1 MVQPMDRIKVLVV
14 DDSAFYRQTI
24 AGMLKSSARL
34 DVVGTVAN
42 GNEAIR
48 FITRSSPDVI
58 TLDLEMP
65 MMDGF
70 TFLRWLMTNKPL
82 PVVVISSRSGSNNVF
97 KALEWGAVDFIAK
110 PTQRASLEIMKL
122 QAELVTKVETA
133 ALVSTP
139 KLYRTYLSKIQ
150 KAEAVVL
157 PAPAAGRSPGPVQ
170 AVAIG
175 ASTGGPPA
183 VQSIITQLPKDFPAA
198 VVVVQHMPSG
208 FTLYFAERL
217 AKAARLPVK
226 ESAHGDRLEPGR
238 VYICPGGQH
247 MQLRSIRNEVVIE
260 LKPKNDSDKYTPSV
274 DRMMI
279 STAEVY
285 GNHVLGI
292 LLTGMGS
299 DGKLGMQAIKKK
311 GGATIAESEETS
323 VVFGMPKEAIS
334 LGVVDKILPLYQ
346 IPNEVIRRCLS

>member
-1 MVQPMDRIKVLVV
+1 M
-14 DDSAFYRQTI
+14 
-24 AGMLKSSARL
+24 
-34 DVVGTVAN
+34 AN

-48 FITRSSPDVI
+48 FVTRSKPDVI

-70 TFLRWLMTNKPL
+70 TFLRWLMTNAPI
-82 PVVVISSRSGSNNVF
+82 PVVVISSRSESNNIF
-97 KALEWGAVDFIAK
+97 KALESGAVDFIGK

-122 QAELVTKVETA
+122 QAELVAKVETA
-133 ALVSTP
+133 ASISKD
-139 KLYRTYLSKIQ
+139 KLHQKYRSPIPT
-150 KAEAVVL
+150 AL
-157 PAPAAGRSPGPVQ
+157 PATPSPADGGVQGVVQ

-183 VQSIITQLPKDFPAA
+183 VLSIITQLPKDFPAA
-198 VVVVQHMPSG
+198 VVVSQHMPPG

-217 AKAARLPVK
+217 AKVAHLPVK
-226 ESAHGDRLEPGR
+226 EATHGDRVEAGN
-238 VYICPGGQH
+238 VYICPGGNH
-247 MQLRSIRNEVVIE
+247 MQLRSIRNEVRIE
-260 LKPKNDSDKYTPSV
+260 VKPRLDTDKYTPSV
-274 DRMMI
+274 DQMMV

-285 GNHVLGI
+285 EDRVLGI

>member
-1 MVQPMDRIKVLVV
+1 MKQIKVLVV

-34 DVVGTVAN
+34 EVVGTVSS
-42 GNEAIR
+42 GSDAIR
-48 FITRSSPDVI
+48 FVTRSRPDVI

-70 TFLRWLMTNKPL
+70 TFLRWLMTNNPI
-82 PVVVISSRSGSNNVF
+82 PVVVISSRSKSNNVF
-97 KALEWGAVDFIAK
+97 KALEWGAVDFVAK
-110 PTQRASLEIMKL
+110 PTQRASMEIMNL
-122 QAELVTKVETA
+122 QTELVTKVETA
-133 ALVSTP
+133 ASISTA
-139 KLYRTYLSKIQ
+139 KLYQQYKSENQ
-150 KAEAVVL
+150 KAEPAR
-157 PAPAAGRSPGPVQ
+157 PAPAGVRYQGLVQ
-170 AVAIG
+170 MVAIG

-198 VVVVQHMPSG
+198 VVVAQHMPSG

-217 AKAARLPVK
+217 AKSAKLPVK
-226 ESAHGDRLEPGR
+226 EGAEGDRVETGQ
-238 VYICPGGQH
+238 VYICPGGYH
-247 MQLRSIRNEVVIE
+247 MQFRSSRNGVQIE
-260 LKPKNDSDKYTPSV
+260 LKPRTDSDKYTPSV
-274 DRMMI
+274 DRMMV

-285 GNHVLGI
+285 RDKVLGI

-311 GGATIAESEETS
+311 GGTTIAESEETS

>member
-1 MVQPMDRIKVLVV
+1 MDRIKVLVV

-24 AGMLKSSARL
+24 AGILKSSDRME
-34 DVVGTVAN
+34 VVGTASN
-42 GNEAIR
+42 GGEAIR
-48 FITRSSPDVI
+48 FITRSCPDVI

-82 PVVVISSRSGSNNVF
+82 PVVVISSRSESNNVF

-110 PTQRASLEIMKL
+110 PTQRASLEIMKI
-122 QAELVTKVETA
+122 QTELVAKVETA
-133 ALVSTP
+133 ATISTS
-139 KLYRTYLSKIQ
+139 KLYRAYLSQTQ
-150 KAEAVVL
+150 KTESVMP
-157 PAPAAGRSPGPVQ
+157 PAPAADRTPGLLE

-198 VVVVQHMPSG
+198 VVVAQHMPSG
-208 FTLYFAERL
+208 FTLHFAERL
-217 AKAARLPVK
+217 AKASRLPVR
-226 ESAHGDRLEPGR
+226 EGSHGERVEAGQ

-247 MQLRSIRNEVVIE
+247 MQLRSSRNGVVIE
-260 LKPKNDSDKYTPSV
+260 LKPKNNSDKYTPSV

-285 GNHVLGI
+285 GNRVLGV

-311 GGATIAESEETS
+311 GGGTIAESEETS

-334 LGVVDKILPLYQ
+334 LGVVDKILPLYE
-346 IPNEVIRRCLS
+346 IPSEVIRRCLS

>member
-1 MVQPMDRIKVLVV
+1 MDRIKVLVV

-24 AGMLKSSARL
+24 SGILKTSSRL
-34 DVVGTVAN
+34 EVIGTASN
-42 GNEAIR
+42 GSDAIR
-48 FITRSSPDVI
+48 FVTRSRPDVI

-70 TFLRWLMTNKPL
+70 TFLRWLMTNAPI
-82 PVVVISSRSGSNNVF
+82 PVVVISSRSESNNVF

-110 PTQRASLEIMKL
+110 PTQRASMEIMNL
-122 QAELVTKVETA
+122 QADLVTKVEMAASISTA
-133 ALVSTP
+133 
-139 KLYRTYLSKIQ
+139 KLYQKYQSKTRN
-150 KAEAVVL
+150 AEPAR
-157 PAPAAGRSPGPVQ
+157 PAPAGIRYQSLVQ
-170 AVAIG
+170 MVAIG

-183 VQSIITQLPKDFPAA
+183 VQSIITQLPKDFSAA
-198 VVVVQHMPSG
+198 VVVAQHMPPG

-217 AKAARLPVK
+217 AKSAKLPVK
-226 ESAHGDRLEPGR
+226 EGAEGDRVEAGR
-238 VYICPGGQH
+238 VYICPGGYH
-247 MQLRSIRNEVVIE
+247 MQLHSSRNGVQIE
-260 LKPKNDSDKYTPSV
+260 LKPRTDSDKYTPSV
-274 DRMMI
+274 DRMMV

-285 GNHVLGI
+285 GNKVLGI

-311 GGATIAESEETS
+311 GGTTIAESEETS

-346 IPNEVIRRCLS
+346 IPNEVIRRCSS